1 MGGATFPYGE
11 VASLFLRL
19 GKDVVE
25 RDEDGTRL
33 EEINFSE
40 INRMGTLVVIRCV
53 SSLSRRMV
61 KDSALLIGI

>member
-1 MGGATFPYGE
+1 MERSHHF
-11 VASLFLRL
+11 FLCF

-40 INRMGTLVVIRCV
+40 INRMDARVVIRCI
-53 SSLSRRMV
+53 S
-61 KDSALLIGI
+61 

>member
-1 MGGATFPYGE
+1 MERSHHF
-11 VASLFLRL
+11 FLRL

-25 RDEDGTRL
+25 RDEDWTRM

-40 INRMGTLVVIRCV
+40 INRMDARVVIRCI

-61 KDSALLIGI
+61 KGSALLIGI